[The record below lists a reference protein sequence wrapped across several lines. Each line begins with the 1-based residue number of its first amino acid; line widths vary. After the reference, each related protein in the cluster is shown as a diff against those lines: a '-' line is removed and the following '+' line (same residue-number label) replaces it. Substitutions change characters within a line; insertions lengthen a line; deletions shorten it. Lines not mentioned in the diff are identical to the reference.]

1 MDYIYYISFYLA
13 VINIVSIVFTVVD
26 KKAAIKRK
34 RRISEKTLILLAALG
49 GGIAMYITMIGIS
62 HKTKHKKFMI
72 GVPVVVTIEAM
83 MLITIYNLVK
93 VYA

>member
-1 MDYIYYISFYLA
+1 MDYIYFISFYLA

-72 GVPVVVTIEAM
+72 GIPVVVTIEAM